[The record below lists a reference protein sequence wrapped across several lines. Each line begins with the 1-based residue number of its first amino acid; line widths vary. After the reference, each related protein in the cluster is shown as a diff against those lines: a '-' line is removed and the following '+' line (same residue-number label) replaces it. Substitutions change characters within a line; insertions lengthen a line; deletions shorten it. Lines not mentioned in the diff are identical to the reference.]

1 MTFEVRHY
9 VSVSGVDPFA
19 DWFKGLRDRQA
30 QARIQTRIDRLERG
44 LLGDVEFCGEGVWE
58 LRIDWGPGYRVYYAR
73 SGERIILL
81 LLGGDKRKQDAD
93 IKQAKE
99 YWRDHQQRTKTQG
112 ERPH

>member
-9 VSVSGVDPFA
+9 VTAAGADPFA
-19 DWFKGLRDRQA
+19 AWFKVLRDRQA

-44 LLGDVEFCGEGVWE
+44 LLGDVESCGEGVWE
-58 LRIDWGPGYRVYYAR
+58 LRIDWGPGYRIYYAR

-93 IKQAKE
+93 IKKAKE
-99 YWRDHQQRTKTQG
+99 NWRDYQQRTKTQD
-112 ERPH
+112 RH